1 MALIVADRVRENS
14 TTTGTGTLTLSGSP
28 LGYQTFSA
36 AVGNGNTTYYAISN
50 PGVNEWEVGIGTV
63 GAGTLARTTVI
74 ASSTGT
80 ALIDF
85 TAGNKDVFCT
95 YPAEVSVFAGNTQTL
110 TNKTI
115 SVDDN
120 TVSGIAASSFVVS
133 NASGNIDGAAA
144 QKVIPT
150 GAVVGTSDS
159 QVLTNKM
166 ISGANNTLSN
176 IGNASLSNSS
186 VTVGSTNIALGA
198 TSTTLA
204 GLTSVTSSSFV
215 GPLTGNADTVT
226 NGVYTVGD
234 QTIGGT
240 KTFSSNPI
248 LNAGTAN
255 GVAYLNGSKVLTTG
269 SALTFDGTTLSAAGF
284 FGPLTGNVTGNVSGN
299 AGTVTN
305 GVYTTGDQTIGGT
318 KTFSSNPVLNG
329 GTANGVAYL
338 NGSKV
343 LTTGSALT
351 FDGANLSAPR
361 VSSTQGI
368 FTNANTITANQTIA
382 ATDNAGSYGPMS
394 INSGVVVTVSSGS
407 VWTII

>member
-63 GAGTLARTTVI
+63 NAGVLSRDTVL

-80 ALIDF
+80 ALVAF

-110 TNKTI
+110 TNKT
-115 SVDDN
+115 
-120 TVSGIAASSFVVS
+120 
-133 NASGNIDGAAA
+133 
-144 QKVIPT
+144 
-150 GAVVGTSDS
+150 
-159 QVLTNKM
+159 

-240 KTFSSNPI
+240 KTFSSNPV
-248 LNAGTAN
+248 LNGGTAN

-269 SALTFDGTTLSAAGF
+269 SALTFDGTTLSAA
-284 FGPLTGNVTGNVSGN
+284 
-299 AGTVTN
+299 
-305 GVYTTGDQTIGGT
+305 
-318 KTFSSNPVLNG
+318 
-329 GTANGVAYL
+329 
-338 NGSKV
+338 
-343 LTTGSALT
+343 
-351 FDGANLSAPR
+351 R
-361 VSSTQGI
+361 MSSTQGI
-368 FTNANTITANQTIA
+368 FTNANAITANQTIA

-394 INSGVVVTVSSGS
+394 INSGVVVTVSSGA